1 MFAYCLNNPV
11 IAKDSGGGVPTCCVM
26 VQDGIGGGNPIT
38 EVFSSFS
45 ELSITVGPSTVVI
58 DAYIVFEGDL
68 DADTLIQGIKDYWEG
83 DYDFSTGTKS
93 VTVNIHCGTTSDGRA
108 IFVKTIDGKGISKT
122 WSAFRHNTISNVEI
136 YSIYKSQNYE
146 SENDIG
152 WVMAHE
158 FGHCLGIDDY
168 YTLLNQ
174 GIVSTDLCS
183 IMNRTG
189 THAQSWDIYMAIW
202 ASQYGEWQRW

>member
-26 VQDGIGGGNPIT
+26 VQDGSGSGKPIT

-108 IFVKTIDGKGISKT
+108 IYVNSIDGNGT
-122 WSAFRHNTISNVEI
+122 GNTYPAFRDGGVSIVTI
-136 YSIYKSQNYE
+136 YSRYKSGNKQNV
-146 SENDIG
+146 G
-152 WVMAHE
+152 WEMAHE

-168 YTLLNQ
+168 YTLLNK
-174 GIVSTDLCS
+174 GVVSTDLCS
-183 IMNRTG
+183 IMNRTA
-189 THAQSWDIYMAIW
+189 THAQSWDICMAIW
-202 ASQYGEWQRW
+202 ASQYGNWQKW